1 MTATTPVVSNP
12 ATSDG
17 PGRRV
22 DRHKLVR
29 RHNQRIVFETVLTMG
44 ELTRVEIASHTG
56 LSKPT
61 VNVLIDELEKMTL
74 VRQVGQRI
82 GPVGRSPVL
91 YAVNPQACAVVAI
104 DVGAQRIRGG
114 VSDLFGEVLMRLT
127 MDVPRKGDVLDL
139 IAELARSIPLEA
151 GLASGATRVVVVST
165 PGFVDRSTGRLSL
178 AQNVR
183 GLTDLPLANE
193 LSQRLGIEV
202 VVDNDVNLAALGE
215 RRRGCARDHDNFVFL
230 SVGNGVGLGSVV
242 NGELLRG
249 SRGAAGEIGY
259 LPLGPDAFDERTRR
273 RGGLEEAA
281 GASGIRAAARELH
294 PHFPGT
300 ILSARPTVEQVFS
313 AAEQG
318 DPLGVE
324 LVEREGRLL
333 ALAALSVMATLDP
346 ELIVLGGG
354 VGGNQLLVEPVRRF
368 LAEVAP
374 YPVAVRTSELEE
386 SASLFGALAVGLD
399 RVRAMLL
406 AE

>member
-1 MTATTPVVSNP
+1 MTAATPEVSNL
-12 ATSDG
+12 ANNDG

-29 RHNQRIVFETVLTMG
+29 RHNQRIVFETVLTIG
-44 ELTRVEIASHTG
+44 ELTRVEIATHTG

-61 VNVLIDELEKMTL
+61 VNVLIDELEKLTL

-104 DVGAQRIRGG
+104 DVGAQRIRGAI
-114 VSDLFGEVLMRLT
+114 SDLFGEVLSRFTL
-127 MDVPRKGDVLDL
+127 DVPRKGDVIDL
-139 IAELARSIPLEA
+139 IAELARVLPMDA

-183 GLTDLPLANE
+183 GLTDVPLAIE
-193 LSQRLGIEV
+193 LSQRLGIDV
-202 VVDNDVNLAALGE
+202 VIDNDVNLAALGE
-215 RRRGCARDHDNFVFL
+215 SRRGCARDNDNFVFL
-230 SVGNGVGLGSVV
+230 SVGNGVGLGSIV

-273 RGGLEEAA
+273 RGGLEVAA
-281 GASGIRAAARELH
+281 GASGIRSAARELH
-294 PHFPGT
+294 PNFPGT
-300 ILSARPTVEQVFS
+300 SLGARPSVEQVF
-313 AAEQG
+313 AAAALG

-333 ALAALSVMATLDP
+333 ALAALSVSATLDP

-354 VGGNQLLVEPVRRF
+354 VGGNPLLAEPVRRF
-368 LAEVAP
+368 LADVTP
-374 YPVAVRTSELEE
+374 YPVAVKTSELGE

-399 RVRAMLL
+399 RVRATLL